1 MKRKI
6 IMLCSVWHE
15 DYMSGLL
22 RGIKK
27 SVDEND
33 VELHVFVSYDT
44 AGDSTF
50 QKKEQEIFDLPDL
63 EDYDGILI
71 ACNSVGNKPFMERV
85 IAEGKRLG
93 KQILSIEQRF
103 EGVTLAGVD
112 NYREFYR
119 MVEHMITVHDCKV
132 MNYLGGPITNEENQ
146 ERFRAFCDCMERYHL
161 TVEED
166 RVDHYKFLTE
176 DGRRAYNKWKEK
188 GLHLP
193 DAVICANDNMA
204 IGYCNAAMEDGY
216 SVPEDFRISG
226 FDNFDEGQLYMVSLS
241 SVNRNWERL
250 GYDSLDKLVK
260 FIEQKEPAEDV
271 CSEGKLALNESCGCS
286 LGKRDVKDD
295 LSRVYREKKY
305 IEMMGLNQRM
315 CRMQLC
321 RCRTLKEMQEQLKWC
336 LDTISIYDVAF
347 CLNSSLFEEE
357 MAGDKQGYDHLMHV
371 CTRAFEAEMD
381 RKRTLDPSELFAEE
395 SGQIYIYSSVYFGR
409 DTYGYAVAPYQDNYM
424 KNDRYR
430 SFKEMVAI
438 ALESIRQREE
448 LSRMNV
454 KLQQLYV
461 QDPMTGLYNR
471 FGYMNQAEKYL
482 QSHENKIYLIYV
494 DVDNLKT
501 INDSYGH
508 AVGDLAIR
516 GVAQAIKN
524 VFGNDGVCVRMGGDE
539 FLVMDG
545 SRDEAEVKAKEQ
557 AVLEYLEDYSK
568 RISLPFVLRASMGYI
583 SSAGSNESLEM
594 LVKQADNKMYE
605 VKQKR
610 KKGIL

>member
-15 DYMSGLL
+15 DYISGLL

-27 SVDEND
+27 RVDEED
-33 VELHVFVSYDT
+33 LELHVFVSYDT
-44 AGDSTF
+44 AGDSSF
-50 QKKEQEIFDLPDL
+50 QKKEQEIFDVPELG
-63 EDYDGILI
+63 EYDGILI
-71 ACNSVGNKPFMERV
+71 ASTSEGNKPLMERL

-93 KQILSIEQRF
+93 KQILSIEKKF
-103 EGVTLAGVD
+103 EDTPSTGVD

-119 MVEHMITVHDCKV
+119 LVEHMITEHGCKI
-132 MNYLGGPITNEENQ
+132 MNYVGGPITNDENQ
-146 ERFRAFCDCMERYHL
+146 ERYRAFCDCLKQYGL
-161 TVEED
+161 AVEEQ
-166 RVDHYKFLTE
+166 RVGHYKFMTE
-176 DGRRAYNKWKEK
+176 DGRQAYNTWKAQ

-204 IGYCNAAMEDGY
+204 IGYCNAAIEDGY
-216 SVPEDFRISG
+216 SVPEDFRITG
-226 FDNFDEGQLYMVSLS
+226 FDNFDEGQFYTVSLS
-241 SVNRNWERL
+241 SINRNWERL
-250 GYDSLDKLVK
+250 GYDSLGKLVQ
-260 FIEQKEPAEDV
+260 FIEQTEPAADFYTDGNLV
-271 CSEGKLALNESCGCS
+271 LNESCGCG
-286 LGKRDVKDD
+286 LNKRNVKAD
-295 LSRVYREKKY
+295 LAHVYHKKKY
-305 IEMMGLNQRM
+305 VERMGLNQRM

-336 LDTISIYDVAF
+336 LDTINIHDVAF
-347 CLNSSLFEEE
+347 CLNSTLFEEE
-357 MAGDKQGYDHLMHV
+357 MAGDKQGYDRFMHV
-371 CTRAFEAEMD
+371 CTREFKAEMN
-381 RKRTLDPSELFAEE
+381 RKRTLDPSELFTDD
-395 SGQIYIYSSVYFGR
+395 SGHIYIYSSVYFGR
-409 DTYGYAVAPYQDNYM
+409 DTYGYVVAPYRDDYM

-448 LSRMNV
+448 LNRMNM

-482 QSHENKIYLIYV
+482 QSHENKIYLIYA

-516 GVAQAIKN
+516 GVAQALN
-524 VFGNDGVCVRMGGDE
+524 SVFGNDGICVRMGGDE
-539 FLVMDG
+539 FLVMDA
-545 SRDEAEVKAKEQ
+545 SKEEAEVSAKEQ
-557 AVLEYLEDYSK
+557 AVSEYLEDYGK
-568 RISLPFVLRASMGYI
+568 RISLPFVLHASMGHI
-583 SSAGSNESLEM
+583 SSEGSEESLEI

-605 VKQKR
+605 MKQKR